1 MLRFASCAV
10 AAFATV
16 ALGVGGAAA
25 APDAVAPPTGAEL
38 QALAKPISHSSLA
51 SQRIYFV
58 MPDRYANGD
67 PANDR
72 GGASGGQSVT
82 GYDPADIGWY
92 HGGDLKGL
100 TGSCTDTRT
109 GLARIKGLGFTAIWI
124 APVVVKQPVQG
135 DSAAYH
141 GYWGL
146 DFTKVD
152 PHLGTEADFKA
163 FADCAHS
170 LGLKVYLDIVVNH
183 TADVILLT
191 GGTTLP
197 LAGGGAVPRLPRQAV
212 LGRSLRRRQAL
223 PVRVRALPA
232 PRADRAA
239 GEADG

>member
-1 MLRFASCAV
+1 VLRFAEIFQQARDYRSGNPRARYLKPAASRPGRRVSPGLAV
-10 AAFATV
+10 AALALAVVFGGGSAT
-16 ALGVGGAAA
+16 ATSG
-25 APDAVAPPTGAEL
+25 AVAPPRGAEL
-38 QALAKPISHSSLA
+38 QRLAEPIAHSSLA

-72 GGASGGQSVT
+72 GGATGARSAT

-109 GLARIKGLGFTAIWI
+109 GLARIRSLGFTAIWL
-124 APVVVKQPVQG
+124 APVVVNQWVQG

-152 PHLGTEADFKA
+152 PHFP
-163 FADCAHS
+163 
-170 LGLKVYLDIVVNH
+170 
-183 TADVILLT
+183 TART
-191 GGTTLP
+191 RWG
-197 LAGGGAVPRLPRQAV
+197 
-212 LGRSLRRRQAL
+212 
-223 PVRVRALPA
+223 
-232 PRADRAA
+232 
-239 GEADG
+239 